1 MEIELTVDGKEI
13 VMNDFVQSI
22 LSGTIAGAVEQLNGV
37 DDEWQ
42 QISIRINK

>member
-13 VMNDFVQSI
+13 AMNDFVQSI
-22 LSGTIAGAVEQLNGV
+22 LSGTIAGAVEHLHGV